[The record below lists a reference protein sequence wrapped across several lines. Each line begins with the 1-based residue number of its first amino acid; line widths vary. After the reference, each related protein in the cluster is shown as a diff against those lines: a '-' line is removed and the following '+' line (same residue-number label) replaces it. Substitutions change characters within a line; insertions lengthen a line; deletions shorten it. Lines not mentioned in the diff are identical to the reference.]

1 MDNFTPY
8 LTFEF
13 DSFSFPVDY
22 YEEYC
27 AGKLISSGSLQMT
40 ILVKSYDNLILT
52 HLIGNTIESKI
63 LSRFEFDTF
72 ITLHDRMQLTLFP
85 KKTNVKDLTFD
96 LLRSCID
103 YTRDQKDFTPIEP
116 IVGHV
121 FLENMNIVKIVFK
134 MTNPERII
142 EFY

>member
-1 MDNFTPY
+1 MDSFEPY

-13 DSFSFPVDY
+13 DSFSFEVEK

-27 AGKLISSGSLQMT
+27 AGKLISSGLLQMT
-40 ILVKSYDNLILT
+40 IFVKSHDNFIMT

-63 LSRFEFDTF
+63 VSEFEFDTF
-72 ITLHDRMQLTLFP
+72 ITLHDRMQLTLLP
-85 KKTNVKDLTFD
+85 KKTNVKDLTLE
-96 LLRSCID
+96 LLKSCID
-103 YTRDQKDFTPIEP
+103 YTREQKDFTPIEP

-121 FLENMNIVKIVFK
+121 FSDNMNIVKIVFK